1 MANVKVYNLTPA
13 TRQKD
18 FYGKAIVKE
27 YSDGTKV
34 LQSYHTD
41 VLRLNP
47 DGTLTRLRDGWSAT
61 TGKHIIAFAGLNK
74 KEFLQLKTKE
84 NEETYD

>member
-1 MANVKVYNLTPA
+1 MKTNVKVYKLAPT
-13 TRQKD
+13 TSQKD

-27 YSDGTKV
+27 YNDGTKV

-47 DGTLTRLRDGWSAT
+47 DGTLTRLWDGWSAT
-61 TGKHIIAFAGLNK
+61 TGKHIRTFAGLNK
-74 KEFLQLKTKE
+74 KEFFAIKNKRK
-84 NEETYD
+84 